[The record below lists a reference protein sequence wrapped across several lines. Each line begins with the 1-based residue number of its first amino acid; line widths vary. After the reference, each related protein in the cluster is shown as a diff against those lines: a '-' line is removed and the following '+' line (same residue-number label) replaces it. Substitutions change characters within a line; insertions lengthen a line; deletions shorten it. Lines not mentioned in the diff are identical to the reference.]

1 MADLPLGALAAA
13 LAVLIVLSAVFSAA
27 EIGLL
32 TLNRYRL
39 RHLAQSGHR
48 PAMLAQALLARPDRL
63 LGMILLFN
71 NFANIAASAVATIL
85 GYKLAGD
92 MGIAIATGVLTLLV
106 LVFAEVAPKTL
117 AAVRPEAVAFRSVYI
132 LTPLLK
138 SLYPVVWAINML
150 ANLLLRLVGV
160 SPQARNDHVSP
171 EELRAAVT
179 EAGALIPAAHQ
190 SMLLAILD
198 LEKVTVE
205 DVMVP
210 RGDIEGIDVDAEWPQ
225 IRERLAASRYTRL
238 PAYRGSLD
246 NIVGMIHVRTLL
258 NASSNG
264 ELDREGLMR
273 VVEEPYFIP
282 KGTPLNTQLLNFKI
296 SKRRAALVVDEY
308 GDIMGLVTLEEILE
322 EIVGDFTTQA
332 PSTADDVYPQDDGS
346 FLVNGGATI
355 RDLNRMLQW
364 DLPVNGPKTLN
375 GLIVEYLEDI
385 PVAGT
390 SLLLNGYLVEIVRT
404 RGTAVHIA
412 RIRPRTAAA
421 PRTQRA

>member
-1 MADLPLGALAAA
+1 MADLHLGALVAA
-13 LAVLIVLSAVFSAA
+13 LVVLILLSAVFSAA

-39 RHLAQSGHR
+39 RHLAESGHGGAVR
-48 PAMLAQALLARPDRL
+48 AQALLERPDRL

-85 GYKLAGD
+85 GYKLGGD
-92 MGIAIATGVLTLLV
+92 AGIAIATGLLTMIV

-117 AAVRPEAVAFRSVYI
+117 AAVRPEAVAFRSVYV
-132 LTPLLK
+132 LAPLLK
-138 SLYPVVWAINML
+138 ILRPFVWTVNAVANML
-150 ANLLLRLVGV
+150 LRAVGV
-160 SPQARNDHVSP
+160 SPQKRHENVSP

-190 SMLLAILD
+190 EMLLAVLD

-210 RGDIEGIDVDAEWPQ
+210 RGEIEGIDVEAEWPE
-225 IRERLAASRYTRL
+225 IRERLSRSRYTRL

-246 NIVGMIHVRTLL
+246 NVVGMIHVRTVL
-258 NASSNG
+258 NASTNG
-264 ELDREGLMR
+264 ELDREALVR
-273 VVEEPYFIP
+273 TVQEPYFIP
-282 KGTPLNTQLLNFKI
+282 KGTPLNTQLINFKTT
-296 SKRRAALVVDEY
+296 KRRTALVVDEY

-322 EIVGDFTTQA
+322 EIVGEFTTQA
-332 PSTADDVYPQDDGS
+332 PSAADDVYPQDDGS
-346 FLVNGGATI
+346 YLVNGGASI

-364 DLPVNGPKTLN
+364 DLPVDGPKTLN
-375 GLIVEYLEDI
+375 GLIVEYLEDM

-390 SLLLNGYLVEIVRT
+390 SFLLEGYLIEIVRT
-404 RGTAVHIA
+404 RGTAVHTA
-412 RIRPRTAAA
+412 RIQPHAAEA